1 MVNTAAT
8 PRHSLRSAR
17 SIRRK
22 AVAIAVAAC
31 FSGGAAQANPT
42 NPAVVHGT
50 ATFQQAGGV
59 LNVTNSQNAI
69 INWGSFSIGVNEL
82 TRFIQPSALS
92 AVLNRV
98 TGQDPSA
105 ILGALQSNGRVFL
118 INPNGIMFGA
128 GAQINV
134 AGLVASTLNLSN
146 ADFLAGRMNF
156 TDGTGAGSVVNQ
168 GSINAGGGPVY
179 LVGNAVTNHGLITSP
194 QGEIVL
200 AAGNSVELVNPGTP
214 NLRVEIQADSNEAR
228 NLGNMVADAG
238 RIGIYAGLIKQGG
251 IINADSAVSEGGR
264 IILKSTKLTDI
275 EAGSVTS
282 AKGSSGGQILVL
294 SDMQQGT
301 TNVQGA
307 IDASSN
313 AVGVAGNGG
322 FIDTS
327 GGQILIGSGVS
338 INTTGA
344 NGGANG
350 TWLIDPVYDF
360 HIGGVDAN
368 IDAATLVTALA
379 SNSVVIATA
388 NTGAPDY
395 YGGGYFGS
403 ATWPNPI
410 PSGNGD
416 LFVNDSVVWNSGN
429 SLTLT
434 ALRNVQVDNA
444 ITNAGS
450 GDIRIFAGW
459 DGSSSPAAPTL
470 LTSGAIQLNAPIST
484 GGVVK
489 LQATDVI
496 GQSASGAIAASG
508 LLAISTGNTV
518 NLATATNSVGT
529 LAGSAKGQF
538 ALKNSGNLAV
548 GAVSGV
554 NGIEVNGASPGM
566 HATLGLEVTGGNLT
580 ISKPVFVTGGS
591 AIEMGYGG
599 NASIAFTASGSITVN
614 DSVQANGGD
623 AGSASFMNTSGFAGG
638 NAQVTMS
645 AGNMLAVSSTGFVN
659 ANGGSGGYPYE
670 GGAGGNGGTALLQL
684 TAAGN
689 ITVDGDISAIGGD
702 MGYGSSGGGTGGNAT
717 VRLTSTGGTLTLAN
731 NITVSADGGGGER
744 SGSVAGHALVDLK
757 SESTL
762 GIVGNSTVQAT
773 GGLGSDGAQSGNG
786 QVKIAS
792 TGGSFTIDGS
802 TIAANGG
809 DADFYSSGNGGNGTV
824 QIEAPGNVTIV
835 NSTMAGNGGDGAEG
849 GSGGGGVVLVSAT
862 GGITVANNS
871 NLSANGG
878 DTGSSYYYSGSGIG
892 GGAGLTMLAGGAIVI
907 DGSEGLATGG
917 IGDVGGNA
925 AINIVNGGSFNLANA
940 GLLTANS
947 GYRMDMSTPGLA
959 SVLVASAGNLALDAS
974 TISTDGAIGLGGGNI
989 IFDNGGSATGA
1000 TSASASTSGALTLSN
1015 DSSITGGNGNTYITT
1030 GGDLLVQSDSSIYGT
1045 PDVVMKVG
1053 GKVRMNSGGVIEAGS
1068 ANTLRLTFANPS
1080 TGGIVINGINGL
1092 VYDSATG
1099 TGFIAGGSP
1108 AVLGGSLIV
1117 SFDNNTVTTTTQN
1130 VPTQTLITALTEA
1143 IKPLAKDESSGTL
1156 DEKEDPKKKKDAP
1169 ACR

>member
-1 MVNTAAT
+1 M
-8 PRHSLRSAR
+8 
-17 SIRRK
+17 
-22 AVAIAVAAC
+22 AVSAC
-31 FSGGAAQANPT
+31 FAGAPALANPT

-59 LNVTNSQNAI
+59 LNVTNSHNAI

-105 ILGALQSNGRVFL
+105 ILGALQSNGKVFL

-156 TDGTGAGSVVNQ
+156 TDGAGAGSVINQ
-168 GSINAGGGPVY
+168 GAINASGGPVY
-179 LVGNAVTNHGLITSP
+179 LVGNAVTNQGIITSP

-214 NLRVEIQADSNEAR
+214 NLRVEIQADNHEAR
-228 NLGNMVADAG
+228 NLGSIAAEAG

-251 IINADSAVSEGGR
+251 VINADSVVSEGGR
-264 IILKSTKLTDI
+264 ILLKSTKRTDI

-282 AKGSSGGQILVL
+282 ARGTSGGQILVL
-294 SDMQQGT
+294 SDMQEGSTSVQGT
-301 TNVQGA
+301 

-313 AVGVAGNGG
+313 AVGAPGNGG

-327 GGQILIGSGVS
+327 GGQIQIGSGAS
-338 INTTGA
+338 IHTAGA

-350 TWLIDPVYDF
+350 TWLIDPIYDF
-360 HIGGVDAN
+360 HIGGANAN

-379 SNSVVIATA
+379 SNSIVIATA

-403 ATWPNPI
+403 ATWPDPI

-416 LFVNDSVVWNSGN
+416 LFVNDSVVWNSAN

-434 ALRNVQVDNA
+434 ALRNVQVDSA

-450 GDIRIFAGW
+450 GGINIYAGW
-459 DGSSSPAAPTL
+459 DGSSSPSAPTL
-470 LTSGAIQLNAPIST
+470 LTSGAIQLNAPVST
-484 GGVVK
+484 GGVVR
-489 LQATDVI
+489 LQATDTI
-496 GQSASGAIAASG
+496 GQSAPGAIAASG
-508 LLAISTGNTV
+508 LLAISTGSSV
-518 NLATATNSVGT
+518 NLSTATNSVGT
-529 LAGSAKGQF
+529 VAGLAVGQF
-538 ALKNSGNLAV
+538 ALKNSGNLVV
-548 GAVSGV
+548 GPVSGNNGIQV
-554 NGIEVNGASPGM
+554 NGSSPGM
-566 HATLGLEVTGGNLT
+566 HATVGLEVTAGNLT
-580 ISKPVFVTGGS
+580 IDKPVIVTGAD
-591 AIEMGYGG
+591 AIEMGFGG
-599 NASIAFTASGSITVN
+599 NATVTFTASGSIFVN
-614 DSVQANGGD
+614 KNVEANGGD
-623 AGSASFMNTSGFAGG
+623 AGSAFSSPGYAGG

-645 AGNMLAVSSTGFVN
+645 AGNTLAVSSTGSVS
-659 ANGGSGGYPYE
+659 ATGGSGGDMYS
-670 GGAGGNGGTALLQL
+670 GVGGNGGTALVQL
-684 TAAGN
+684 TSAGN
-689 ITVDGDISAIGGD
+689 MTVDGHVSASGGD

-717 VRLTSTGGTLTLAN
+717 VRLTSTAGTLSLNN
-731 NITVSADGGGGER
+731 NITVSADGGEGLN
-744 SGSVAGHALVDLK
+744 SGSVGGHALVDLK
-757 SESTL
+757 SAGTL
-762 GIVGNSTVQAT
+762 SIAGNTTVHAEGGT
-773 GGLGSDGAQSGNG
+773 GSSGANSGNG

-792 TGGSFTIDGS
+792 TAGSVSINGS
-802 TIAANGG
+802 TIDADGGSANFYSGG
-809 DADFYSSGNGGNGTV
+809 DGGNGSV
-824 QIEAPGNVTIV
+824 QIEAAGNVTIA
-835 NSTMAGNGGDGAEG
+835 NSTVTGSGGDGAEG
-849 GSGGGGVVLVSAT
+849 ASGGGGVVLISAS
-862 GGITVANNS
+862 GGISVSNNS
-871 NLSANGG
+871 YLSANGG
-878 DTGSSYYYSGSGIG
+878 DTGSYYYYTGTG
-892 GGAGLTMLAGGAIVI
+892 GGAGLTMLAGGAITI
-907 DGSEGLATGG
+907 DGSEGYASGG
-917 IGDVGGNA
+917 SGDTGGNA
-925 AINIVNGGSFNLANA
+925 AINIIGGPVSLSNNA
-940 GLLTANS
+940 SLGSIIGS
-947 GYRMDMSTPGLA
+947 GMTTDGIA
-959 SVLVASAGNLALDAS
+959 SVLVASASNLSLDGS
-974 TISTDGAIGLGGGNI
+974 SISTDGFAALV
-989 IFDNGGSATGA
+989 GGSISLDNEASVTGA
-1000 TSASASTSGALTLSN
+1000 TGTNATAAGGLMLSN
-1015 DSSITGGNGNTYITT
+1015 DSSITSINGIASITT
-1030 GGDLLVQSDSSIYGT
+1030 GGDLLVQTDSSIYGT

-1117 SFDNNTVTTTTQN
+1117 TYDNNTVTTTTQN
-1130 VPTQTLITALTEA
+1130 VPTQTLIVALTEA
-1143 IKPLAKDESSGTL
+1143 IKPPSKDESTGAM